1 MSTSPYNTS
10 SSSKTK
16 SQSQSFSSSYAESQT
31 PSTSDSSA
39 VQRFHSQQQLSFVVG
54 GKSYLFP
61 TIFGVYRDGSTKLV
75 LSEHHITTPF
85 MIIATSNLPDEP
97 SIIVSSSTAVM
108 GTVNFHDSS
117 SKTDIVV
124 GNTSSTLQSSGLLSP
139 VWDFTYTFDNGRQEE
154 FQWKRSSGEAVA
166 GLGGRRR
173 GSKLVRVSSGEVLA
187 AWSQPATMNLD
198 KVAKI
203 GLLDSGRAHGWGERW
218 EVTVVLGAIALIE
231 KDRRVRDNASAA
243 A

>member
-1 MSTSPYNTS
+1 MSTNSPYDTS

-16 SQSQSFSSSYAESQT
+16 SQSFSSSYPESQT
-31 PSTSDSSA
+31 PSTPGSSA
-39 VQRFHSQQQLSFVVG
+39 AQRFHSQQQLSFIIG
-54 GKSYLFP
+54 RKPYLFP
-61 TIFGVYRDGSTKLV
+61 SIFGVYRDGLTKLV

-85 MIIATSNLPDEP
+85 MIITTSDLPDEP
-97 SIIVSSSTAVM
+97 SIIVSSPTAIM
-108 GTVNFHDSS
+108 GTVNFHTPS

-139 VWDFTYTFDNGRQEE
+139 VWDFTYTFDNGRQEV
-154 FQWKRSSGEAVA
+154 FQWKRSAGEAVA
-166 GLGGRRR
+166 GLGGRSR
-173 GSKLVRVSSGEVLA
+173 GSKLVRVSNGEVLA
-187 AWSQPATMNLD
+187 AWTHPGSMNLD

-218 EVTVVLGAIALIE
+218 EVTVVLGALALIE
-231 KDRRVRDNASAA
+231 KERMIRDNASAA

>member
-16 SQSQSFSSSYAESQT
+16 SQSQSFSSSYAEIQT
-31 PSTSDSSA
+31 PSTSGSYSA
-39 VQRFHSQQQLSFVVG
+39 QRFHTQQQLSFLVG

-61 TIFGVYRDGSTKLV
+61 AVFGVYRDGSTKLV

-85 MIIATSNLPDEP
+85 MIITTSNLSDKP
-97 SIIVSSSTAVM
+97 SITVSSPTAVM
-108 GTVNFHDSS
+108 GTVKFHDSS

-139 VWDFTYTFDNGRQEE
+139 VWDFTYTFDNESQEE

-166 GLGGRRR
+166 GLGGRSR
-173 GSKLVRVSSGEVLA
+173 GSKLVRISTGEVLA
-187 AWSQPATMNLD
+187 AWSQPATTNMD
-198 KVAKI
+198 MVAKI
-203 GLLDSGRAHGWGERW
+203 GLLDSGRPHGWGERW

-231 KDRRVRDNASAA
+231 KDRRIRDNASAA